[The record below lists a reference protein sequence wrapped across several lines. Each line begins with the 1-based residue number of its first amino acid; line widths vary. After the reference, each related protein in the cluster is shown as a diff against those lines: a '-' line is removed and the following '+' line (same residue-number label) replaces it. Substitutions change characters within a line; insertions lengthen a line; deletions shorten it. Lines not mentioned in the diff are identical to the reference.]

1 MDGKSVLHIGL
12 QFWVDQVRVSQVRI
26 DNGTINKKEL
36 IMMKR
41 NIIILFVA
49 ITALV
54 AQPRETWNVGESV
67 YVVSTIDLEPNVDA
81 QYLNQMK
88 RTWGKNMDVFVEEG
102 LVEDYHIF
110 KSVNQYDG
118 DFDLLLMVKYK
129 NLAIFDSNKNN
140 AKRWDDAFDKAR
152 KKLSQEQSNQI
163 TATFPKMRTIL
174 DSKMMR
180 EITFIK

>member
-1 MDGKSVLHIGL
+1 MRRL
-12 QFWVDQVRVSQVRI
+12 
-26 DNGTINKKEL
+26 L
-36 IMMKR
+36 I
-41 NIIILFVA
+41 ISLVA
-49 ITALV
+49 ITAMF

-88 RTWGKNMDVFVEEG
+88 RTWGNNMDVFVAEG
-102 LVEDYHIF
+102 LVEEYHIF
-110 KSVNQYDG
+110 QSVNQYDG
-118 DFDLLLMVKYK
+118 DFDLLLMIKYK
-129 NLAIFDSNKNN
+129 NLAMFDSNKKNN
-140 AKRWDDAFDKAR
+140 KRWDAAQEKAR
-152 KKLSQEQSNQI
+152 KKLSQQQSNEI

>member
-1 MDGKSVLHIGL
+1 M
-12 QFWVDQVRVSQVRI
+12 
-26 DNGTINKKEL
+26 KKLL
-36 IMMKR
+36 I
-41 NIIILFVA
+41 ISLIA
-49 ITALV
+49 ITAMF

-88 RTWGKNMDVFVEEG
+88 RTWGNNMDVFVAEG
-102 LVEDYHIF
+102 LVEEYHIF
-110 KSVNQYDG
+110 QSVNQYDG
-118 DFDLLLMVKYK
+118 DFDLLLMIKYK
-129 NLAIFDSNKNN
+129 NLAMFDSNKKNN
-140 AKRWDDAFDKAR
+140 KRWDAAQAKAR
-152 KKLSQEQSNQI
+152 KILSQQQSNEI